1 MSTSSPVLSQ
11 YQVIASISG
20 RMLAAARSNHWDSVL
35 TLADQYRNAIE
46 SLRKMNP
53 LNGEDRLARQGL
65 LVQILDD
72 DAKLRDMASPE
83 LKRLGALLG
92 QIKRQQS
99 VLRTYSA
106 QPAHS
111 P

>member
-1 MSTSSPVLSQ
+1 MNTSSPVLSQ

-20 RMLAAARSNHWDSVL
+20 QMLAAARSSHWDSVA
-35 TLADQYRNAIE
+35 TLADQYNGAIE
-46 SLRKMNP
+46 SLRSMNP
-53 LNGEDRLARQGL
+53 LNSEDRLLRQDL
-65 LVQILDD
+65 LAQILDN
-72 DAKLRDMASPE
+72 DAKLRDLASPE

-106 QPAHS
+106 QTTHS
-111 P
+111 T